1 MKEVLPG
8 RNMKDRPYLG
18 TTFIGSIVSRK
29 IFVFDSFFVCVLEWM
44 LWGSST
50 VYPLAHHG
58 VVQA

>member
-29 IFVFDSFFVCVLEWM
+29 IFVFDSFSFVSLSGCFGEV
-44 LWGSST
+44 
-50 VYPLAHHG
+50 PLCIL
-58 VVQA
+58 